1 MNWFIYA
8 IFGMLAF
15 SAMLIIFKQ
24 LSIMGLKPALI
35 LVFVFGFGM
44 LLYLA
49 HLIIT
54 KSPLNVNINV
64 IILLGIAAFL
74 SYIGNFFYVA
84 AIDLAPNPGFAIAIV
99 GFQAVLVT
107 IASVFLFAS
116 EFSLVN
122 VVGVVLALIGIILI
136 GL

>member
-15 SAMLIIFKQ
+15 SAMLLIFKQ

-49 HLIIT
+49 HLLIT
-54 KSPLNVNINV
+54 KSQLNVSTNM

-74 SYIGNFFYVA
+74 SYLGNFLYVS
-84 AIDLAPNPGFAIAIV
+84 AIELAPNPGFAIAVV

-107 IASVFLFAS
+107 VASVFLFAS
-116 EFSLVN
+116 DFTLVN
-122 VVGVVLALIGIILI
+122 VAGVVLAIIGIILI